1 MADIRIKDLASTATT
16 TASDDFMAVDGTSN
30 GTRKMSAA
38 TPAFLT
44 SVTTPSLTSPAAT
57 NLTLG
62 TGTFGTALTVAS
74 ATGNVMIGAG
84 SAQAKL
90 DVKAAGTSVGSL
102 ESVAVFQKSSAG
114 GGALLIRTH
123 DSQVNF
129 LSTYLVSAA
138 NVDMSFTPTT
148 SGGGQTEAMR
158 IQASTGTVSIASSTA
173 GSAGAGALVVTGGLA
188 TGAASYIGGALT
200 VAGTGTEISGA
211 GYLRATSGFSKTDT
225 SLRNIAALS
234 TNEAAGSSYKLL
246 FSVTGDAT
254 AASRIFDV
262 QTSNEGVS
270 NSGVLRLQNLGGS
283 VSVGGAA
290 TFAGAVS
297 VVTTNVANPFIINST
312 SANLATLYQL
322 AGVSKL
328 IVGVSAALNGINNG
342 SVLGDPCFRTIGNI
356 LFSTDD
362 GTTNALKLTASTG
375 AATFAGAVTAN
386 GQLIA
391 KGTATNDSA
400 AAGYIGEFA
409 SSTIASASA
418 VSLTTNTAANVTS
431 ISLTAGDWDVY
442 ANGYFNGA
450 SATVTE
456 WLVGISTTSASID
469 PPPTYT
475 QIPASVTSWTD
486 QAAFPVAMRRV
497 SIASTTTIYLVS
509 RAKFSAGTQNA
520 FGGILARRV
529 R

>member
-1 MADIRIKDLASTATT
+1 
-16 TASDDFMAVDGTSN
+16 
-30 GTRKMSAA
+30 
-38 TPAFLT
+38 
-44 SVTTPSLTSPAAT
+44 
-57 NLTLG
+57 
-62 TGTFGTALTVAS
+62 
-74 ATGNVMIGAG
+74 
-84 SAQAKL
+84 
-90 DVKAAGTSVGSL
+90 
-102 ESVAVFQKSSAG
+102 
-114 GGALLIRTH
+114 
-123 DSQVNF
+123 
-129 LSTYLVSAA
+129 
-138 NVDMSFTPTT
+138 
-148 SGGGQTEAMR
+148 
-158 IQASTGTVSIASSTA
+158 
-173 GSAGAGALVVTGGLA
+173 
-188 TGAASYIGGALT
+188 
-200 VAGTGTEISGA
+200 
-211 GYLRATSGFSKTDT
+211 
-225 SLRNIAALS
+225 
-234 TNEAAGSSYKLL
+234 
-246 FSVTGDAT
+246 
-254 AASRIFDV
+254 V